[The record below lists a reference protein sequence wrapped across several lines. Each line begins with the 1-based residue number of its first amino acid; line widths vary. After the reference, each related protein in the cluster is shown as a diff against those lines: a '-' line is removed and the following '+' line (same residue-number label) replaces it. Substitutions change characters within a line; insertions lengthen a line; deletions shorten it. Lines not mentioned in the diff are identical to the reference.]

1 MGSRRVDRDPR
12 GFTRRADGRFCSGIG
27 RRFVSVGSCPGTE
40 VDETAVE
47 GSAAEGRAEVEEDDE
62 PGAATVGGPLALA
75 VVGAA
80 VVDALGGV
88 SPLLLTSS
96 LPVVVVDVDAGGAS
110 CRLAMTLKRRLA
122 DAVTGIDTSATE
134 MIAIESSGAEATSKG
149 AYARELSVSATEGA
163 LE

>member
-1 MGSRRVDRDPR
+1 MDRDPK

-27 RRFVSVGSCPGTE
+27 RRFVSVGSCPGTA

-47 GSAAEGRAEVEEDDE
+47 GSEAEGRAEVEEDE

-75 VVGAA
+75 VVGAV

-149 AYARELSVSATEGA
+149 AYARELSVSATEGVM
-163 LE
+163 E